1 MKTRINAVYFIN
13 VIDEHLA
20 KIAGVDFSFKDASLK
35 KIVSTYSAAE
45 PRTMGARRSRLLE
58 IAKDKGDVFAK
69 AFCNGTNWQDDTRAF
84 HHAEEL
90 RNSLVHGAAY
100 ISETYNPSF
109 NEYTPGYNFDDNG
122 DFTMS
127 EEMAAAFALI
137 KPRRVVNDVELLPVF
152 KALESAFDLAHKAS
166 DQVFISTAKYCIA
179 AHLSNKFKH
188 ATRRQVQ
195 QMWKINNIRN
205 RYTHTGR
212 ITATERAYVE
222 RVAKS
227 YGVEF

>member
-1 MKTRINAVYFIN
+1 MKTRINSVYFIN

-35 KIVSTYSAAE
+35 KIVSTYTAAE
-45 PRTMGARRSRLLE
+45 PRTMGARRSRLLS
-58 IAKDKGDVFAK
+58 IAAKKGDAFAK
-69 AFCNGTNWQDDTRAF
+69 AFCNGSNWQDDTRAF
-84 HHAEEL
+84 HHAQEL
-90 RNSLVHGAAY
+90 RNSLVHGGSY
-100 ISETYNPSF
+100 ISETYNTSF
-109 NEYTPGYNFDDNG
+109 NEDTPGYKFDDNG

-127 EEMAAAFALI
+127 DEMAAAFALI

-152 KALESAFDLAHKAS
+152 KALECAFDLAHSAN
-166 DQVFISTAKYCIA
+166 DQVFVSTAKYCIA
-179 AHLSNKFKH
+179 AYISKKFKH
-188 ATRRQVQ
+188 ATRRQIQ

-205 RYTHTGR
+205 RYAHTGR